1 MSRQTDPLLKAVARK
16 SYRAAL
22 GAASI
27 VDMALPRQ
35 PDVAV
40 YYGGARAGDI
50 GGPLVKVKR
59 LKQYFPE
66 RRWGYTLAYVLS
78 NAPYLPASALR
89 RLKRRHIPIVH
100 NQNGV
105 FYPAWFDG
113 DFEAENARMAVPYHL
128 ADYVFWQS
136 AFCKRSADRFLGE
149 RSGPGEILFNGI
161 DTAHF
166 RPAADRD
173 PARPFTYLIT
183 GKLGSHLDYRLTGTI
198 EALALV
204 RRGGLD
210 ARLTVAG
217 WVEDGLL
224 ARAATLADTLGIGT
238 AVHFTGTY
246 TQEQAPDIYRAADAY
261 VMTKHNDPCPN
272 TVLEALAS
280 GLPVA
285 YSSSGGVPEL
295 VGAKAGAGIAAPEIY
310 DKVWAPEA
318 VDIAAAMAA
327 VAAKRETM
335 SAAARQRAVE
345 TFDISHW
352 IRRHEA
358 VFSRL
363 VEEAR

>member
-1 MSRQTDPLLKAVARK
+1 MSRQSDPLLKALARRG
-16 SYRAAL
+16 YRAAL

-27 VDMALPRQ
+27 ADMALPRR
-35 PDVAV
+35 DGVAV

-66 RRWGYTLAYVLS
+66 QRWGYTLVYVLS
-78 NAPYLPASALR
+78 NAPYLPEAALR
-89 RLKRRHIPIVH
+89 RLKRRRIPIVH

-105 FYPAWFDG
+105 FYPAWYDG

-161 DTAHF
+161 DTGHF
-166 RPAADRD
+166 RPATDRD
-173 PARPFTYLIT
+173 PARPFTFLIT
-183 GKLGSHLDYRLTGTI
+183 GKLGGHLDYRVTGTI

-204 RRGGLD
+204 RRGGLE
-210 ARLTVAG
+210 ARLAIAG
-217 WVEDGLL
+217 WVEDGLK
-224 ARAATLADTLGIGT
+224 ARAAALAQRLGIAG
-238 AVHFTGTY
+238 AVVFSGPY

-310 DKVWAPEA
+310 DKVWAPDA
-318 VDIAAAMAA
+318 VNIAAAMAE

-335 SAAARQRAVE
+335 AAAARQRAVE
-345 TFDISHW
+345 SFDITHW
-352 IRRHEA
+352 IGRHEA
-358 VFSRL
+358 VFTRL
-363 VEEAR
+363 VEEVR